1 MNPNCSLFPYL
12 GDGGINAVRLYLI
25 WSSYNQG
32 PKKQAVPGNRSA
44 TVKVDKYVS
53 YIRFWN
59 FILSFGQSMHWIKT
73 IKYEPGPHE
82 YKEYVSGGCTVV
94 PYNF

>member
-32 PKKQAVPGNRSA
+32 PRIQAILGNISA
-44 TVKVDKYVS
+44 TVKVDKYVRH
-53 YIRFWN
+53 IRFWK
-59 FILSFGQSMHWIKT
+59 ITLSLGRSMYSTKT
-73 IKYEPGPHE
+73 VKYEP
-82 YKEYVSGGCTVV
+82 
-94 PYNF
+94 